1 MGGRQKKPA
10 KFDEEPV
17 VGPIRRCAVTRTR
30 RERDDLIRF
39 VADPVGGVVP
49 DLGLKLPGRGVWVT
63 ADRTSVQEASK
74 RRSFAAGLKQPVE
87 VPSDLADK
95 LEALLVN
102 RATSALA
109 MANKAGQVLSGFDKV
124 TTVLETGRVKGLIH
138 GAGAAEGGREKLD
151 RKYMAIARDGGEKA
165 IGRARVVD
173 CLTVEQL
180 SLAMGRSNVVHAAL
194 ITGGA
199 AKRFLAE
206 AERLARYRSGIEH
219 SSSLSNRESDEKSEC
234 KVL

>member
-10 KFDEEPV
+10 KYDEEPV
-17 VGPIRRCAVTRTR
+17 VEPIRRCAVTRAR

-39 VADPVGGVVP
+39 VAGPDRSIVP

-63 ADRTSVQEASK
+63 ADRASVLEATK
-74 RRSFAAGLKQPVE
+74 RCSFAAGLKQSVE
-87 VPSDLADK
+87 APTDLADQ
-95 LEALLVN
+95 LETLLVN

-109 MANKAGQVLSGFDKV
+109 LANKAGQVLTGFDKV
-124 TTVLETGRVKGLIH
+124 TAALEAGRVKGLIH
-138 GAGAAEGGREKLD
+138 GAEAADGGREKLD

-165 IGRARVVD
+165 LLRVRVID
-173 CLTVEQL
+173 SLTVDQL

-199 AKRFLAE
+199 AKRFLDE
-206 AERLARYRSGIEH
+206 AVRLARYRSGIEQDLLVH
-219 SSSLSNRESDEKSEC
+219 GRESEQMSG
-234 KVL
+234 